1 MNMLC
6 PSCHSVFDKDI
17 DDANKIKE
25 DWFYLRNLSET
36 LAEDYASTSSMLK
49 YIRRIHLKASI
60 AIEARDHKVLGESE
74 ALYAKWNSS
83 LYIIIKY

>member
-1 MNMLC
+1 
-6 PSCHSVFDKDI
+6 
-17 DDANKIKE
+17 
-25 DWFYLRNLSET
+25 
-36 LAEDYASTSSMLK
+36 MLK